1 MTVSLKGSSRQL
13 SFSQESALATFSQ
26 NEKFRTV
33 VTNKNVTIGSL
44 KPILTVN
51 SLNSMLKTR
60 KLLKGIETDTLNR
73 QKHRIGQSG
82 LIGRVSANQ
91 NGDRLCKETQVK
103 KENLLLILLSIFSAH
118 SCFTFMLFP
127 SVYQSNIE

>member
-1 MTVSLKGSSRQL
+1 
-13 SFSQESALATFSQ
+13 
-26 NEKFRTV
+26 
-33 VTNKNVTIGSL
+33 
-44 KPILTVN
+44 
-51 SLNSMLKTR
+51 MLKTR

-103 KENLLLILLSIFSAH
+103 KENLLLILQSIFSAY
-118 SCFTFMLFP
+118 SCFTFMLSP
-127 SVYQSNIE
+127 PYIHQILSKSNNTLFN